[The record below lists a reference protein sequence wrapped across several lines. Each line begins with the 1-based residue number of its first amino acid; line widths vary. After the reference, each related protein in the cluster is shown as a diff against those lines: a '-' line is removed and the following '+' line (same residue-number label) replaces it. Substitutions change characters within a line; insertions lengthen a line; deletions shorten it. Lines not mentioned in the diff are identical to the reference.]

1 MVTKMATLK
10 DNTHITQS
18 RSIFIDTLS
27 DESTVF
33 TGYGIYAHISPI
45 LIEKLFNDFSK
56 QSLSA
61 RAFAKKFL
69 RTIH

>member
-1 MVTKMATLK
+1 MVMKMTTL
-10 DNTHITQS
+10 NNNANITQS
-18 RSIFIDTLS
+18 RAIFIDTLS

-45 LIEKLFNDFSK
+45 LIEKLFNDFSN
-56 QSLSA
+56 QSLPA
-61 RAFAKKFL
+61 RAFAKKFV